1 MIYVTIRHAVGDYR
15 RWKESFDIH
24 AAARQAGGATG
35 EVHVMRNLDAAD
47 EITVLLGW
55 RDLHQ
60 ARAFTQ
66 SVSLQEALQQAGVV
80 GLPEVRFCEKVE

>member
-1 MIYVTIRHAVGDYR
+1 MIYVAIRHVVCDYR

-55 RDLHQ
+55 RNLQQ
-60 ARAFTQ
+60 AKAFTQ

-80 GLPEVRFCEKVE
+80 GVPEVRFCEKVA

>member
-1 MIYVTIRHAVGDYR
+1 MIYVTVRHVVEDYR
-15 RWKESFDIH
+15 RWKERFAIH

-35 EVHVMRNLDAAD
+35 EVFVMRNLDAAD

-55 RDLHQ
+55 RNLQQ

-66 SVSLQEALQQAGVV
+66 SVSLQESLRQAGVV